1 MSAFRWENENKKF
14 YYFGG
19 RQKVMDSKEVLHVL
33 VAKAKQDEFAKK
45 LIKTLGEVILLLK
58 AQPPFNTIKLDF
70 TDDNPCDLE
79 SYRGYYEDLSLDYG
93 WDTEPIIVRDLLKM
107 FEDADGSIYTG
118 YKGGD
123 FTMHRKTL
131 VWVAPY
137 GDCGRMLIDVQSKG
151 DVTTIITQEDNED

>member
-1 MSAFRWENENKKF
+1 
-14 YYFGG
+14 
-19 RQKVMDSKEVLHVL
+19 MDFKEILYAS
-33 VAKAKQDEFAKK
+33 VAKMKQDEFAKK
-45 LIKTLGEVILLLK
+45 PIKTLGEVILLLK

-93 WDTEPIIVRDLLKM
+93 ADTDPIIVRDLLKM
-107 FEDADGSIYTG
+107 FEDADGSTYTG

-131 VWVAPY
+131 VFVAPY
-137 GDCGRMLIDVQSKG
+137 GSCGRMLVNIQSAG
-151 DVTTIITQEDNED
+151 DITTIITQEEEQAK